1 MPLSKKAF
9 SVLLAISGFADVKY
23 IYRIIKYNEIG
34 MVKITMYSCG
44 FMGSSK
50 RLNLYIK

>member
-34 MVKITMYSCG
+34 MVKITIYSWR
-44 FMGSSK
+44 FMVGSK
-50 RLNLYIK
+50 RLNFKIR